1 MLQSSTEE
9 GSQNMSSRGDPLASN
24 SRARPEPVQRFL
36 RLLTASFTREL
47 VKVLGNRSIDPIDV
61 ES

>member
-24 SRARPEPVQRFL
+24 SMPDPNPFKDFSVSLQL
-36 RLLTASFTREL
+36 VLLE
-47 VKVLGNRSIDPIDV
+47 NW
-61 ES
+61 